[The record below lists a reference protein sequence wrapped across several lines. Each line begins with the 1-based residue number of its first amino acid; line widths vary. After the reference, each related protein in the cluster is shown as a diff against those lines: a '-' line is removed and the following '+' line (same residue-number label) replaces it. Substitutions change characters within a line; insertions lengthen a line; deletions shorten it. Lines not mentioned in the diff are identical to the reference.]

1 MLFQK
6 NIIKVVSFLFL
17 FFSFGLWS
25 NPPLSIQI
33 INPQYQETKQ
43 KKERNRQR
51 KGKAV
56 VNLVKERKRKG
67 QHLASFPFTLPLR
80 NKKNKQIMTTNFHC
94 NQILTKIIIII
105 IMRQ

>member
-6 NIIKVVSFLFL
+6 NIIKAVVSFFLFL

-67 QHLASFPFTLPLR
+67 QNWTSFPFTLPSTKQKKI
-80 NKKNKQIMTTNFHC
+80 NK
-94 NQILTKIIIII
+94 L
-105 IMRQ
+105 